1 MNTYTMSNLKLL
13 LFSTV
18 IIALAQQD
26 LKVGLILS
34 GGGAKGI
41 AHVGVLKEIER
52 AGVRIDYIGGTSMG
66 AIVGGLYACGYTA
79 IQLKEMVATI
89 NLTDFINDKF
99 DHDAMSFD
107 AKEDA
112 PRYATTPSIV
122 K

>member
-1 MNTYTMSNLKLL
+1 M
-13 LFSTV
+13 
-18 IIALAQQD
+18 
-26 LKVGLILS
+26 
-34 GGGAKGI
+34 
-41 AHVGVLKEIER
+41 KEIER
-52 AGVRIDYIGGTSMG
+52 AGVRSDYIGETSMD

-79 IQLKEMVATI
+79 IQREEMLVTT

-122 K
+122 KWRIQLP